1 MQHKRR
7 LKDDFP
13 TQQEWMEGLSEKEK
27 QAFVLGGCC
36 YDVETGD
43 GKRVLT
49 LRAARKYN
57 IEQLHMILDYM
68 IMSDKLDILEN
79 HKDIISFG
87 NIMKALKEKT
97 PPPTPEQEAAMQRV
111 WEDFKIKHPDFFE
124 PVQGE
129 EEGEEL

>member
-1 MQHKRR
+1 
-7 LKDDFP
+7 
-13 TQQEWMEGLSEKEK
+13 MESLTDKEK
-27 QAFVLGGCC
+27 AAFVFGGCY
-36 YDVETGD
+36 YDKNTGE

-111 WEDFKIKHPDFFE
+111 WEEFKIKHPDFFE

-129 EEGEEL
+129 EGEEE

>member
-1 MQHKRR
+1 MAKKRR

-13 TQQEWMEGLSEKEK
+13 TQQEWIEGMTEEEKIK
-27 QAFVLGGCC
+27 FVLGACL
-36 YDVETGD
+36 YEEETGE

-49 LRAARKYN
+49 LRAARKYDLD
-57 IEQLHMILDYM
+57 QLHMILDYM

-111 WEDFKIKHPDFFE
+111 WEEFKIKHPDFFE

-129 EEGEEL
+129 EGEEE

>member
-1 MQHKRR
+1 MAKKRR

-13 TQQEWMEGLSEKEK
+13 TQQEWIEGMSEEEK
-27 QAFVLGGCC
+27 VKFVFGCC
-36 YDVETGD
+36 CYEEETGE

-57 IEQLHMILDYM
+57 LDQLQMILDYM
-68 IMSDKLDILEN
+68 IVSDKLDILEN
-79 HKDIISFG
+79 PKDIISFG
-87 NIMKALKEKT
+87 NIMKALEEKT
-97 PPPTPEQEAAMQRV
+97 PPPTPEEEAAMMRV
-111 WEDFKIKHPDFFE
+111 WEEFKKKHPEFLE

>member
-1 MQHKRR
+1 MGKKRR

-13 TQQEWMEGLSEKEK
+13 TQKEWLEGLSDAEIER
-27 QAFVLGGCC
+27 FILGGCC
-36 YDVETGD
+36 YDVETGE

-49 LRAARKYN
+49 LRAARKYT
-57 IEQLHMILDYM
+57 IDQLHMILDYM
-68 IMSDKLDILEN
+68 TMSDKLDILEN
-79 HKDIISFG
+79 EKDIISFG

-111 WEDFKIKHPDFFE
+111 WEEFKIKHPDFFE

-129 EEGEEL
+129 EEE

>member
-1 MQHKRR
+1 MQKKRR

-13 TQQEWMEGLSEKEK
+13 TQKEWMEGLSEKEK

-36 YDVETGD
+36 YDVETGE

-57 IEQLHMILDYM
+57 LEQLHMILDYM
-68 IMSDKLDILEN
+68 IMSDKFDGLEN
-79 HKDIISFG
+79 HRDLNSFA
-87 NIMKALKEKT
+87 NRRTAVREKT

-111 WEDFKIKHPDFFE
+111 WEEFKIKHPDFFE

-129 EEGEEL
+129 EGEEE

>member
-1 MQHKRR
+1 MQKKRR

-13 TQQEWMEGLSEKEK
+13 TQQEWLEGLSEKEK

-87 NIMKALKEKT
+87 NIMKSLREKT

-111 WEDFKIKHPDFFE
+111 WEEFRIKHPDFFE

>member
-1 MQHKRR
+1 MQKKRR

-13 TQQEWMEGLSEKEK
+13 TQQEWIEGMTEEEKIK
-27 QAFVLGGCC
+27 FVFGACL
-36 YDVETGD
+36 YEEETGE

-49 LRAARKYN
+49 LRAARKYDLD
-57 IEQLHMILDYM
+57 QLHMMLDYM
-68 IMSDKLDILEN
+68 IVSNKLDILEN

-111 WEDFKIKHPDFFE
+111 WEEFKIKHPDFFE

-129 EEGEEL
+129 EGEEE

>member
-1 MQHKRR
+1 MQKKRR

-13 TQQEWMEGLSEKEK
+13 TQQEWLEGLSEKEK

-87 NIMKALKEKT
+87 NIMRALKEKT
-97 PPPTPEQEAAMQRV
+97 PPPTPEQDAAMQRV